1 MAVFSLYLKH
11 RKEVGSLKVEWISDP
26 DQTEPHIVIHA
37 SEKTPELEALIR
49 RLEESLPA
57 PLLGF
62 DGDRAVPLDLSSVL
76 RFYGEEKGVFAQTP
90 GDTFRV
96 RERLY
101 ELEEVLD
108 SRTFVRI
115 SQSEIVNLKQVTALD
130 LAITGTIKMTLTGG
144 TVCFVS
150 RRYVKKIK
158 EALGLG
164 RRGKV

>member
-1 MAVFSLYLKH
+1 M
-11 RKEVGSLKVEWISDP
+11 KVEWVIDSNL
-26 DQTEPHIVIHA
+26 TEPHIIIRTP
-37 SEKTPELEALIR
+37 EKNPELEELVHY
-49 RLEESLPA
+49 LEESLPV

-62 DGDRAVPLDLSSVL
+62 DGDKAVPLDLPRVL
-76 RFYGEEKGVFAQTP
+76 RFYGEEKGVFAQTA
-90 GDTFRV
+90 DATFRV

-101 ELEEVLD
+101 ELEERLD
-108 SRTFVRI
+108 SHIFVRI

-150 RRYVKKIK
+150 RRHVKKIK

-164 RRGKV
+164 RRRKA

>member
-1 MAVFSLYLKH
+1 M
-11 RKEVGSLKVEWISDP
+11 KVEWILDP
-26 DQTEPHIVIHA
+26 NQTEPTIVIHA
-37 SEKTPELEALIR
+37 AEKTPELEELVR

-62 DGDRAVPLDLSSVL
+62 DADKAVPLDLPHVL
-76 RFYGEEKGVFAQTP
+76 RFYGEEKGVFAQTVD
-90 GDTFRV
+90 GVFRV

-101 ELEEVLD
+101 ELEERLD
-108 SRTFVRI
+108 GHTFVRI

-164 RRGKV
+164 RRGKA

>member
-1 MAVFSLYLKH
+1 MV
-11 RKEVGSLKVEWISDP
+11 KVEWKIDP
-26 DQTEPHIVIHA
+26 EQTEPKIVIHVA
-37 SEKTPELEALIR
+37 EKTPELEALVR

-57 PLLGF
+57 PLMGF
-62 DGDRAVPLDLSSVL
+62 ADEKAVPLDLGSIL
-76 RFYGEEKGVFAQTP
+76 RFYGEEKGVSAQTAE
-90 GDTFRV
+90 GAFRV

-101 ELEEVLD
+101 ELEEKLD
-108 SRTFVRI
+108 SHTFVRI

-130 LAITGTIKMTLTGG
+130 LTITGTIKMTLTGG

-164 RRGKV
+164 RRERT